1 MDDVKKTKA
10 KSTMILLI
18 GVVAALVTGVV
29 ATVICYCTGDNKT
42 LLSLGTGFTA
52 FFLAMAVYFAVAG
65 AVLNRKASLLL
76 AIVCGF
82 FGFVLLM
89 IVLRTQW
96 FITLIVAIALAAIAL
111 FGVLMLYNNKT
122 TLVFDNEKEEYKDYK
137 TRKAERDAAEKE
149 KPEEELPEI
158 KSFK

>member
-1 MDDVKKTKA
+1 MADVKKTKS

-18 GVVAALVTGVV
+18 GVVAALVAGVV
-29 ATVICYCTGDNKT
+29 ATVICYCTGDNKI

-52 FFLAMAVYFAVAG
+52 FFLMMAVYFSVAG

-82 FGFVLLM
+82 FGFVFLM
-89 IVLRTQW
+89 IVLRMQW

-137 TRKAERDAAEKE
+137 TRKAERDVAEKE